1 MLKEFEDGDLM
12 QQQGKFELY
21 VQKPLVTEDWNHKRL
36 RRIWVHER
44 RCEEQRGDV
53 LGYFQ

>member
-1 MLKEFEDGDLM
+1 MEFENGDLM

-21 VQKPLVTEDWNHKRL
+21 VQKPLVTEDWNHSHL
-36 RRIWVHER
+36 RRIWVHEW

-53 LGYFQ
+53 LG